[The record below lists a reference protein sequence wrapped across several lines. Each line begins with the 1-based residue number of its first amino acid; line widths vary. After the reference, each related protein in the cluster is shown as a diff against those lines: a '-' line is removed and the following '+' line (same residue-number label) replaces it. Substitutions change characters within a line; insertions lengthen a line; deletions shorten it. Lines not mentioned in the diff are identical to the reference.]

1 MPKIFRI
8 ATLAQQTPGHD
19 AGMTRREIA
28 PQPLL
33 CELHSHTTWSDGKLR
48 MDELIDLYGI
58 AGFDVLCVT
67 DHVVRSTDP
76 CGPLI
81 DAVTYDDYLE
91 SIGQEAERALRDYDM
106 LVIPGVELTD
116 SDPDP
121 DRAAHALA
129 VGLDRLVTLEHG
141 LTAALSEARAAGAAT
156 IAAHPHSTEQ
166 DSVPGRTTRRFSREP
181 DRMRPLIDRYELINR
196 ADVFSWVAAEGL
208 PGVASGDFHTPA
220 HLETWKT
227 VLPCEKTTGAV
238 VAHLRSD
245 RPCFVTRFAMP
256 AANAA

>member
-1 MPKIFRI
+1 
-8 ATLAQQTPGHD
+8 
-19 AGMTRREIA
+19 MTRREIA

-33 CELHSHTTWSDGKLR
+33 CELHSHTTWSDGRLR
-48 MDELIDLYGI
+48 MDELIDLYGT

-67 DHVVRSTDP
+67 DHVVRATDP
-76 CGPLI
+76 CGPMV
-81 DAVTYDDYLE
+81 DAATYNNYLE
-91 SIGQEAERALRDYDM
+91 SIGQEAERALREYDL

-129 VGLDRLVTLEHG
+129 VGLERLVTLEHG
-141 LTAALSEARAAGAAT
+141 LPAALTEARAAGAAT
-156 IAAHPHSTEQ
+156 IAAHPHSTEE

-227 VLPCEKTTGAV
+227 VLPCEKATAAV

-256 AANAA
+256 AADAAA